1 MNQLKDVNEQRA
13 MLGAIKEIGE
23 ELSKMDDARDQ
34 IKEIINATSA
44 ALDVEKSFIRK
55 VAKIYHKK
63 NAASFENETSVI
75 KDLYQQIT
83 TIKPVI

>member
-1 MNQLKDVNEQRA
+1 MNHLKDESEQRA
-13 MLGAIKEIGE
+13 MLDAIKEIGE

-34 IKEIINATSA
+34 MKEIINATSD
-44 ALDVEKSFIRK
+44 ALDIEKSFIRK
-55 VAKIYHKK
+55 VAKLYHKK

-83 TIKPVI
+83 TI

>member
-1 MNQLKDVNEQRA
+1 MNHLKDESEQRA
-13 MLGAIKEIGE
+13 MLDAIKEIGE

-34 IKEIINATSA
+34 MKEIINATSD

-83 TIKPVI
+83 TI

>member
-1 MNQLKDVNEQRA
+1 MNHLKDASEQRA
-13 MLGAIKEIGE
+13 MLDAIKEIGE

-34 IKEIINATSA
+34 MKEIINATSD

-55 VAKIYHKK
+55 VAKLYHKK

-83 TIKPVI
+83 TI

>member
-1 MNQLKDVNEQRA
+1 MNHLKDESEQRA
-13 MLGAIKEIGE
+13 MLDAIKEIGE

-34 IKEIINATSA
+34 MKEIINATSD

-55 VAKIYHKK
+55 VAKLYHKK

-83 TIKPVI
+83 TI

>member
-1 MNQLKDVNEQRA
+1 MNQLKDENEQRA
-13 MLGAIKEIGE
+13 MLEAIKQISD
-23 ELSKMDDARDQ
+23 ELSNMDDARDQ
-34 IKEIINATSA
+34 IKEIINATSD
-44 ALDVEKSFIRK
+44 ALDIEKSFIRK

-83 TIKPVI
+83 TI